1 MKSYITLGSV
11 LLLAFAPIGLA
22 DLTHSA
28 GDILYRRTNDLP
40 GADFTGAL
48 PENVDLEAPA
58 GELDDPDSFIIEAID
73 VDREPGNGGIDL
85 SGDHHHLAFT
95 FQFYDADGAFSFT
108 ENYDDRVQVTITPI
122 TGSTDLT
129 ETAAAVVHQN
139 TGWNQRSNAVY
150 DFGSGGWFDARII
163 MTEDGGGA
171 QSAADIGFGYNRDG
185 SNGGPADF
193 GGIGYLPA
201 FGASAGQ
208 AVFDTDGNGESYGS
222 AIETEAG
229 PGPDSDGD
237 GIDDSYEEQFFPGDL
252 TQLGP
257 GDFDGDGVNDPVEF
271 ADGTDPTVV
280 DSDGDG
286 SSDGEEKANGTD
298 PLAEDSDND
307 GLPDGVESDSGVFD
321 GPDDTG
327 TDPLDSDTDDDG
339 LLDGVETNTTV
350 FNGPTDT
357 GTDPLDPD
365 TDGDTFTD
373 GDEVSVGFD
382 PNDEDSHPR
391 APLAPSGA
399 LHLPESILYRRT
411 DGLPGADFTGE
422 LPLNIDEEEPR
433 GEIDAPDTSIIP
445 AIDVDREP
453 GNGGIDLTGDH
464 HDLAFTFQFYDTD
477 GTFTFTENY
486 DDRVQVTV
494 TPIASARDLTGTA
507 APVVHQNTGWNQRSF
522 ASYNFGSGGWFDA
535 RILMS
540 EDGGGAQSAADI
552 GFGFNATGSNGGAG
566 DFGGIGY
573 VPGFGASAGQAVFDT
588 DANGDSWGSLIIVPE
603 SIDAYQFKVSSPDG
617 GVNLEFSWNSF
628 ASQEYSIVSTNDL
641 AANPNSSTWSVVPG
655 LAGIAATPPRN
666 VISIPKPLDPVR
678 FYKLIGGPIPPLF
691 FDDFESGQGGW
702 TTREDDQMRNTLWE
716 LGIPSG
722 TTGPLSGAGNS
733 ANAWSTNLGDYGPN
747 SDISLRSPA
756 INLGNVPSA
765 QVTFDVYRDADGFAD
780 TAVVRFLRAAD
791 EVQLGPEIAMDM
803 TIFDLDW
810 VTLNIAVVPE
820 AIGENVIIEWNFVS
834 DGSLDSFSGLS
845 IDNVGVDAD

>member
-1 MKSYITLGSV
+1 
-11 LLLAFAPIGLA
+11 
-22 DLTHSA
+22 
-28 GDILYRRTNDLP
+28 
-40 GADFTGAL
+40 
-48 PENVDLEAPA
+48 
-58 GELDDPDSFIIEAID
+58 
-73 VDREPGNGGIDL
+73 
-85 SGDHHHLAFT
+85 
-95 FQFYDADGAFSFT
+95 
-108 ENYDDRVQVTITPI
+108 
-122 TGSTDLT
+122 
-129 ETAAAVVHQN
+129 
-139 TGWNQRSNAVY
+139 
-150 DFGSGGWFDARII
+150 
-163 MTEDGGGA
+163 
-171 QSAADIGFGYNRDG
+171 
-185 SNGGPADF
+185 
-193 GGIGYLPA
+193 
-201 FGASAGQ
+201 SAGQ
-208 AVFDTDGNGESYGS
+208 AVFDTDANGNSYGS

-271 ADGTDPTVV
+271 ADGTDPTEE
-280 DSDGDG
+280 DSDSDG
-286 SSDGEEKANGTD
+286 SSDGEEKSNGTD

-307 GLPDGVESDSGVFD
+307 GLADGVESDSGVFD

-339 LLDGVETNTTV
+339 LLDGAETNTAV

-391 APLAPSGA
+391 SPLAPSGA

-411 DGLPGADFTGE
+411 DGLNVGGDDFTGE
-422 LPLNIDEEEPR
+422 LPQNIDEEEPR
-433 GEIDAPDTSIIP
+433 GEIDDPDTSIIS

-453 GNGGIDLTGDH
+453 GNGGIDLTGDN
-464 HDLAFTFQFYDTD
+464 HDLAFTFQFYDAD
-477 GTFTFTENY
+477 GAFSFTENY
-486 DDRVQVTV
+486 DDRVQVTI
-494 TPIASARDLTGTA
+494 TPIASARDLTETA
-507 APVVHQNTGWNQRSF
+507 APVVHQNTGWNARTN
-522 ASYNFGSGGWFDA
+522 AVYDFGAGGWFDA
-535 RILMS
+535 RIIMS

-573 VPGFGASAGQAVFDT
+573 VPSFGASAGQAVFDT

-628 ASQEYSIVSTNDL
+628 VGQEYSIVSTNDL
-641 AANPNSSTWSVVPG
+641 EANPNSSTWSVVPG
-655 LAGIAATPPRN
+655 LEGIAATPPRN

-702 TTREDDQMRNTLWE
+702 TTRENDQERNTLWE

-722 TTGPLSGAGNS
+722 TTGPLSGANNS

-756 INLGNVPSA
+756 INLGNMPSA
-765 QVTFDVYRDADGFAD
+765 QVTFDVFRDADGFAD

-791 EVQLGPEIAMDM
+791 EVQLGPDIAMDM

-820 AIGENVIIEWNFVS
+820 AIGEIVIIEWHFVS
-834 DGSLDSFSGLS
+834 DGSLDSFSGFS
-845 IDNVGVDAD
+845 IDNVGIDVN